1 MEWTEAFKVVFAMVA
16 SVGGASAI
24 ILILSSWLGKVWG
37 QRILAR
43 ERAELHRLAKQ
54 HEISFSQLHVERAHV
69 IKVLYEKLV
78 DLYDSM
84 QSLLKYFQGADEPSL
99 DEKAQVFRDAHNE
112 FIRAVARNKIYFG
125 KDTCEIM
132 DRLFFSSRD
141 TYIDITTYPIDPR
154 HPELHAVKGL
164 YRERT
169 EMWEKAREAFK
180 KDIISLK
187 EKLEEEFRSLIGV
200 GH

>member
-1 MEWTEAFKVVFAMVA
+1 MKWTEAFKLVFAMVA
-16 SVGGASAI
+16 AVGGASAI

-112 FIRAVARNKIYFG
+112 FIRAVARPRVPRDQG
-125 KDTCEIM
+125 DVDQEEPDHGDEIQGNEGRGRYLVRRPQ
-132 DRLFFSSRD
+132 DGRLRYNGAVGALPQGDNRSVPPGD
-141 TYIDITTYPIDPR
+141 PIR
-154 HPELHAVKGL
+154 H
-164 YRERT
+164 
-169 EMWEKAREAFK
+169 
-180 KDIISLK
+180 
-187 EKLEEEFRSLIGV
+187 EET
-200 GH
+200 

>member
-1 MEWTEAFKVVFAMVA
+1 MKWTEAFKVVFAMVA
-16 SVGGASAI
+16 AVGGASAI

-99 DEKAQVFRDAHNE
+99 DEKAQVFRDAH
-112 FIRAVARNKIYFG
+112 
-125 KDTCEIM
+125 
-132 DRLFFSSRD
+132 
-141 TYIDITTYPIDPR
+141 IDITTYPIDPR

-164 YRERT
+164 YQERT

-180 KDIISLK
+180 AVSYTHLTLPTSDL
-187 EKLEEEFRSLIGV
+187 V
-200 GH
+200 